1 MASEVD
7 PTHTATWTRGHEI
20 QSGMTNPVNL
30 PDERLLAVLIPAFN
44 EEATIETVLK
54 RVDALPCVR
63 EIIVVDDGS
72 SDHTARRVEVFDSPR
87 VRLLR
92 QPKNLGKTAAIQ
104 RGIAEVTSPLTIIQD
119 ADLEYDPAEI
129 PFVIAPIL
137 SGEADVVFGSRFLVR
152 RATRVLYYY
161 HYLAN
166 KTLTFLSN
174 LLTNRNMTD
183 IETCYKAFR
192 TPILQQMPIT
202 SKGFG
207 MEVEITALV
216 SKTRA
221 RTYEV
226 PISYYGRTYDEGKKI
241 GMADGVHAL
250 WYIVYYNLP
259 LAWFPGRRRYVT
271 CINEWLG
278 RSTAQP
284 ESFPSPLRS
293 ANAVQSV

>member
-1 MASEVD
+1 MASEVN
-7 PTHTATWTRGHEI
+7 PTHTATGTRRREAQDDMMGRD
-20 QSGMTNPVNL
+20 NL
-30 PDERLLAVLIPAFN
+30 PDERVLAVLIPAFN
-44 EEATIETVLK
+44 EEATIETILE

-72 SDHTARRVEVFDSPR
+72 NDHTARSVEAFDSPR

-137 SGEADVVFGSRFLVR
+137 SGEADVVYGSRFLVR
-152 RATRVLYYY
+152 RATRVLYFY

-216 SKTRA
+216 SKTCA

-241 GMADGVHAL
+241 GLSDGAYAL

-259 LAWFPGRRRYVT
+259 LAWFPRRRRYVT

-278 RSTAQP
+278 QSSAQP
-284 ESFPSPLRS
+284 ERSPSPLRS
-293 ANAVQSV
+293 ASAVQSV